1 MRRLAHPTHLVGW
14 LALLGLACHGAAP
27 RPGGGA
33 AGPLVL
39 SDDAGR
45 TVRLAAPARRVVSLA
60 PSITELLFA
69 LGAGEGVVGRTVFCK
84 YPPAALQVPTVGD
97 GLNPNVEAI
106 VARHPDLVLLY
117 RSPHTDAAAQQLA
130 ALGVP
135 TLVVRHD
142 RLTDIA
148 RTARLLGRA
157 TGRDASGEG
166 VGRRID
172 SLLAAPL
179 PPVRARIAY
188 VVWDSPPIVIGAGS
202 FLDELARLAGA
213 ENVFHDIATP
223 SATVSIETIVARDPD
238 WIAVVEDSAGDELPG
253 WSLRPEWRSVRAVH
267 DGRFLLL
274 PADLFGQPSARA
286 PEAIARLRDM
296 LSHSPQATSRSR

>member
-1 MRRLAHPTHLVGW
+1 MRRLADRTHLVGW
-14 LALLGLACHGAAP
+14 LALLGLACHGTAP

-45 TVRLAAPARRVVSLA
+45 TVRLAAPAQRVVSLA

-69 LGAGEGVVGRTVFCK
+69 LGAGDDVVGRTVFCR

-130 ALGVP
+130 GLGVP

-142 RLTDIA
+142 RLADIA

-157 TGRDASGEG
+157 TGRDAGG
-166 VGRRID
+166 QTIGRTID
-172 SLLAAPL
+172 SLLAQPL
-179 PPVRARIAY
+179 PPVRAKLAFI
-188 VVWDSPPIVIGAGS
+188 VWDSPPIVIGAGS

-238 WIAVVEDSAGDELPG
+238 WIAVVKDSAGDELPG
-253 WSLRPEWRSVRAVH
+253 WSLRAEWRSVRAVR
-267 DGRFLLL
+267 DGHFLLL

-296 LSHSPQATSRSR
+296 VSHAPQATSHSR

>member
-1 MRRLAHPTHLVGW
+1 MRRLAHRTHLAGSLV
-14 LALLGLACHGAAP
+14 ALLGLACHGAAP
-27 RPGGGA
+27 RPGGA

-45 TVRLAAPARRVVSLA
+45 AVRLAAPADRVVSLA

-69 LGAGEGVVGRTVFCK
+69 LGAGDQVVGRTIYCK

-117 RSPHTDAAAQQLA
+117 RSAYTDAAAQQLQG
-130 ALGVP
+130 LGIP

-142 RLTDIA
+142 RLSDIA

-157 TGRDASGEG
+157 TGRDSSGAAI
-166 VGRRID
+166 GRRID

-179 PPVRARIAY
+179 PPVRAKIAY

-202 FLDELARLAGA
+202 FLDELARQAGA

-238 WIAVVEDSAGDELPG
+238 WIAVVRDSAGGGDAPPG
-253 WSLRPEWRSVRAVH
+253 WASRPEWRAVRAVRER
-267 DGRFLLL
+267 RFLQL
-274 PADLFGQPSARA
+274 PADLFGQPSPRA
-286 PEAIARLRDM
+286 PEAVARLAELLR
-296 LSHSPQATSRSR
+296 